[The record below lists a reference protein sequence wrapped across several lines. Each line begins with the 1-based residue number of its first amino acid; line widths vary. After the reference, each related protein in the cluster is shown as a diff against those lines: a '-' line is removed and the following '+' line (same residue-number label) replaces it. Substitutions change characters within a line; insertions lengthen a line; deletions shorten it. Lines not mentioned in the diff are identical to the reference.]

1 MDKNIQ
7 KEFEFKGIK
16 LKSIPMS
23 ESVDPCEGCYFLDND
38 CGYAFNNK
46 LRPSCL
52 DTKRE
57 DQTNVIFIEVED
69 ESME

>member
-1 MDKNIQ
+1 MDKNTE

-16 LKSIPMS
+16 FKSIPMS

-38 CGYAFNNK
+38 CGYTFLSD

-52 DTKRE
+52 AIKRE
-57 DQTNVIFIEVED
+57 DQTNVIFVEAED